1 MAARC
6 RCINRFLLGICTSR
20 IRIFFAGTKD
30 NATPTHLMFTRS
42 TDCGVTWSTP
52 VQINTGN
59 TTSQGSTIAVN
70 ALNGNVYVAWRQFK
84 STGVPDAIMIAQ
96 STNAGRTFGAPV
108 RISTFTPFDQG
119 TTNTSIRTNAYPSL
133 TTDMFGF
140 VYVAFSAKG
149 LVSSGDARLS
159 LPGRIDGTH
168 WTPPIMVDN
177 PSTNATNQSLRA
189 RAPDHAG
196 D

>member
-1 MAARC
+1 MY
-6 RCINRFLLGICTSR
+6 ITYTDFL
-20 IRIFFAGTKD
+20 AGTKD

-119 TTNTSIRTNAYPSL
+119 TTNTSFAPMLILRS

-149 LVSSGDARLS
+149 MVSSGDA
-159 LPGRIDGTH
+159 PGCRCRID
-168 WTPPIMVDN
+168 
-177 PSTNATNQSLRA
+177 
-189 RAPDHAG
+189 
-196 D
+196 